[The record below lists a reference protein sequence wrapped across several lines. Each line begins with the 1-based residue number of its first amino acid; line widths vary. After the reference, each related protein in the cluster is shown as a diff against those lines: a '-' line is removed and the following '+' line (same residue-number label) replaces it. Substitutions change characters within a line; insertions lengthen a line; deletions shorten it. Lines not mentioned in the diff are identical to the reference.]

1 MIVISDTSPIHY
13 LVLIDAIDVLPSLF
27 GEVLIPTAAHGE
39 LLHAHAPLPVRQ
51 WAATPPPWLTISPT
65 LNVNPQL
72 PLGIGEAEAI
82 SLAEEM
88 SASLVLMDD
97 RRARREAEA
106 RGLAVAGTIAVLEH
120 AAKRNL
126 LQLATAI
133 GKLRQ
138 TNFHIAEEILQR
150 ALKEDAHRR
159 GES

>member
-27 GEVLIPTAAHGE
+27 GEILIPTAAHGE

-51 WAATPPPWLTISPT
+51 WAATPPPWLTIRPA

-97 RRARREAEA
+97 RRARRELK
-106 RGLAVAGTIAVLEH
+106 LAVWLSPAPSQFSSMR
-120 AAKRNL
+120 RN
-126 LQLATAI
+126 AI
-133 GKLRQ
+133 YFSWRRQ
-138 TNFHIAEEILQR
+138 SENSARLISISP
-150 ALKEDAHRR
+150 RR
-159 GES
+159 FCSER